1 MNDVRMPEHATA
13 ESVIERVR
21 ALGLL
26 IDAQASA
33 NEQATEIAPE
43 VIDALIEAGVFKL
56 MVPRVLGGMEAEP
69 ELLIDAIS
77 TMSYHDGSTGWYAGA
92 VMTAGAVSGAL
103 LGERAIDAIFHG
115 GESPLAAGQAAPG
128 GKAERVGDSYRVSGF
143 YSFGSGSPSARWIVG
158 GFVLHENGAPVLNE
172 AGEPTML
179 IGLVPR
185 ATVEFLGNWDVLGLR
200 GTASYD
206 FRVREQ
212 LLHEDFLFNPASAQV
227 RRGGALYRMGFMGL
241 PCLTHASFAIGCA
254 RRVLDE
260 WRAFAGTKMRTP
272 TLHANE
278 LQTFQRDFAAA
289 HAELRSAE
297 AYVRRTFSRLF
308 EAAQARA
315 IEEDLKIDGRLCAS
329 NALAVGNKVAQMA
342 YTSATTYSLRS
353 GNALQRCFRDLQ
365 AGNAHFLTGEL
376 SWIDAGKVLAGLP
389 EASIIF

>member
-1 MNDVRMPEHATA
+1 MNDVRVPEHVTA
-13 ESVIERVR
+13 ESVRDRVR
-21 ALGLL
+21 ALGTL
-26 IDAQASA
+26 IDTSAAA
-33 NEQATEIAPE
+33 NEQATDIAPE
-43 VIDALIEAGVFKL
+43 VIEALIEVGVFKL
-56 MVPRVLGGMEAEP
+56 MVPRVLGGIEANP
-69 ELLIDAIS
+69 ERLIDVIS
-77 TMSYHDGSTGWYAGA
+77 EMSYHDGSTGWYAGA

-103 LGERAIDAIFHG
+103 LGERAISAIFHS
-115 GESPLAAGQAAPG
+115 GENPLAAGQAAPS

-158 GFVLHENGAPVLNE
+158 GFVLHENGTPVPNE

-185 ATVEFLGNWDVLGLR
+185 STVEFLGNWDVLGLR

-206 FRVREQ
+206 FRVQEQ

-227 RRGGALYRMGFMGL
+227 RRGGALYRMGFMAL

-254 RRVLDE
+254 RRALDE
-260 WRAFAGTKMRTP
+260 WRGFAKAKMRTP

-278 LQTFQRDFAAA
+278 LQTFQRDFAVAQA
-289 HAELRSAE
+289 DLRSAE

-308 EAAQARA
+308 EAAQSGTF
-315 IEEDLKIDGRLCAS
+315 EEDLKIDGRLCAS
-329 NALAVGNKVAQMA
+329 NALAVGNRVAQMA
-342 YTSATTYSLRS
+342 HMSATTYALRS

-376 SWIDAGKVLAGLP
+376 SWIDAGKALAGLP
-389 EASIIF
+389 GARITF